1 MNQLAS
7 LVLLYAV
14 YCTASLADADTSQH
28 LGNDKDFKEQDEV
41 SVA

>member
-14 YCTASLADADTSQH
+14 YCTASPADADSSQH
-28 LGNDKDFKEQDEV
+28 LGNHIDFQEQDEV
-41 SVA
+41 SMV